1 MSMNDREFLPS
12 QARRPTLKWALR
24 CVWLAQLAILVWVA
38 QTLHAHGWTWFGA
51 TLGVVLFWVLLQGS
65 LLAFPYL
72 LKWWL
77 GDWPSTIRGSW
88 RQMLRTLGVEAA
100 WMTRFYLIEHP
111 WRRAPMQLHPGEQR
125 LPLLLVHGFLCNGA
139 VWNPLA
145 ADLRAA
151 GRSFASVSLEPSYRE
166 FEQQLRDLDA
176 AVSMWLAATG
186 ASRLILI
193 GHSMGGLL
201 ARAYADRHPQRCAGV
216 ICVAAP
222 HHGTYLGD
230 WFHGLE
236 GGPPSPRCRWL
247 QAYNAGSQE
256 RIAVPAL
263 NLWSAD
269 DSIVLPASSAQ
280 LAATPEDALHG
291 HGHMALIAAPAARA
305 RLLRA
310 LGDIEAS
317 LEPAP

>member
-1 MSMNDREFLPS
+1 MNDREFLPP
-12 QARRPTLKWALR
+12 QAHRPTLKWALVA
-24 CVWLAQLAILVWVA
+24 VWLAQLALLVWVA
-38 QTLHAHGWTWFGA
+38 LALRAQGWTWLGA
-51 TLGVVLFWVLLQGS
+51 ASSVVLVWLLLQGL
-65 LLAFPYL
+65 LLAFPYV
-72 LKWWL
+72 LKWRL
-77 GDWPSTIRGSW
+77 GDWSREIRGSL
-88 RQMLRTLGVEAA
+88 RQMLRTLSVEAG

-111 WRRAPMQLHPGEQR
+111 WRGAPMQLQPADQR

-151 GRSFASVSLEPSYRE
+151 GRSFASVSLEPSYRD
-166 FEQQLRDLDA
+166 FQQQLRDLDA

-186 ASRLILI
+186 VSRLILI

-201 ARAYADRHPQRCAGV
+201 ARAYADRDPQRCAAV

-247 QAYNAGSQE
+247 QEYNARSQE

-269 DSIVLPASSAQ
+269 DSIVLPAASAQ
-280 LAATPEDALHG
+280 LAATPEQALHG
-291 HGHMALIAAPAARA
+291 HGHMALVAAPAARA
-305 RLLRA
+305 LLMRT
-310 LGDIEAS
+310 LGE
-317 LEPAP
+317 LESGLEGSS

>member
-1 MSMNDREFLPS
+1 MSMNDRQFLPP
-12 QARRPTLKWALR
+12 QARRPTLKLGLIS
-24 CVWLAQLAILVWVA
+24 VWLAQLALLVWA
-38 QTLHAHGWTWFGA
+38 AMALRAHGWTWLAAASSVFLA
-51 TLGVVLFWVLLQGS
+51 WLLLQAS
-65 LLAFPYL
+65 LLAFPFV
-72 LKWWL
+72 LKWRL
-77 GDWPSTIRGSW
+77 GDWSRAVRGSSW
-88 RQMLRTLGVEAA
+88 QMLRTLGSEAG

-111 WRRAPMQLHPGEQR
+111 WRPAPISLQPADPR

-145 ADLRAA
+145 ADLRAQ
-151 GRSFASVSLEPSYRE
+151 GRSFASVSLQPSYRD
-166 FEQQLRDLDA
+166 FQQQLHDLDA
-176 AVSMWLAATG
+176 AVSAWLAATG
-186 ASRLILI
+186 RTQLILI
-193 GHSMGGLL
+193 GHSMGGVL
-201 ARAYADRHPQRCAGV
+201 ARVYADRHPQRCAGV

-247 QAYNAGSQE
+247 QEYNTRSQE

-269 DSIVLPASSAQ
+269 DSIVLPAASAQ
-280 LAATPEDALHG
+280 LAATPEQALHG
-291 HGHMALIAAPAARA
+291 HGHMALVAAPAARSLVI
-305 RLLRA
+305 RT

-317 LEPAP
+317 LEQAP